1 MLKLRYLVIV
11 ERYLSVY
18 SRRLTQKIAVEDDN
32 ENRGILKYFIVLVI
46 LFSTLA
52 LFSILLIQFFLSYR
66 RGEPTFFTKNN
77 PFMVLII
84 FLLFTFTQFC
94 IYKLIN
100 FWKISTRRMYIS
112 LVLFSLFAGVLISVM
127 FFSPPY
133 SDVWSTINGFVIDSW
148 LTVRY
153 TEYFPNNMGL
163 ALLYKGIFKVL
174 GRQGWILMYAVNIL
188 SVVGIFFFIPKIT
201 GLISNETSERIAI
214 QLLFFNFPFIFM
226 VSYLYNDLIS
236 LFLTLA
242 AIWLL
247 FNSMQLGNKNVYKLI
262 LSGIL
267 LGVAYI
273 LRTNILI
280 CIIGIIIYL
289 VLYIIKEKKFRYSS
303 LLSFIPIVV
312 LFIMNFIFQASLPKI
327 VPNYSTEFAQPAISW
342 IAMAIS
348 DEKTMEGYHFKKPG
362 VFNNFESWAFDQYKE
377 KYGEVSRHEFL
388 EHKDERKKIYSD
400 FVKNRISYMVKN
412 PTEAAKFYAQKEVA
426 SWGDVSFGSDTFL
439 EESLQSQSKLYDT
452 LPMSSLVTLQG
463 VQSTAI
469 AQFENNRRDFQSP
482 LAQKLI
488 KNNFL
493 INLVA
498 RPLVILTLLAVL
510 IFIYKFRAKMN
521 LESLLLIIIFL
532 GGFVFHEFIWETQP
546 RYLLT
551 YFALLIPIASIGL
564 SQLSLFKRTS

>member
-1 MLKLRYLVIV
+1 MFKKQRRERNVNLRRTRKSEERHSLGEKSGI
-11 ERYLSVY
+11 ERYFV
-18 SRRLTQKIAVEDDN
+18 
-32 ENRGILKYFIVLVI
+32 VLVS
-46 LFSTLA
+46 LLSAVA
-52 LFSILLIQFFLSYR
+52 LLSILLIQFFYSYR

-77 PFMVLII
+77 PFLVFII
-84 FLLFTFTQFC
+84 FLLFTLAQFG

-100 FWKISTRRMYIS
+100 FWKISTKRMYIS
-112 LVLFSLFAGVLISVM
+112 LVVFSLLAGVTIAIM
-127 FFSPPY
+127 FISPPY
-133 SDVWSTINGFVIDSW
+133 SDVWSTINGFVIDNW

-163 ALLYKGIFKVL
+163 ALLYKAIFKVF
-174 GRQGWILMYAVNIL
+174 GRQGWILMYVVNIL
-188 SVVGIFFFIPKIT
+188 SVSGIFIFIPKIT
-201 GLISNETSERIAI
+201 RLISDENTERIAI

-247 FNSMQLGNKNVYKLI
+247 FHSMQLGNKEIHKLI
-262 LSGIL
+262 LSGVL
-267 LGVAYI
+267 LGIAYI
-273 LRTNILI
+273 LRTNIII
-280 CIIGIIIYL
+280 CIIGITIYL
-289 VLYIIKEKKFRYSS
+289 VLYIVKEKRFRYTS
-303 LLSFIPIVV
+303 LLSFIPIII
-312 LFIMNFIFQASLPKI
+312 LFIMNFIFQASLPKV
-327 VPNYSTEFAQPAISW
+327 VPNYSTKFAQPAVSW

-388 EHKDERKKIYSD
+388 KHKDERKKIYWD
-400 FVKNRISYMVKN
+400 FVKSRTSYMSKN
-412 PTEAAKFYAQKEVA
+412 PIEAAKFYAQKEVA

-452 LPMSSLVTLQG
+452 LPMSSLVALQG
-463 VQSTAI
+463 IQSTAI
-469 AQFENNRRDFQSP
+469 SQYENNRGDFQSSF
-482 LAQKLI
+482 AQKLI

-493 INLVA
+493 INFIG
-498 RPLVILTLLAVL
+498 RPLIILTLLAVL
-510 IFIYKFRAKMN
+510 IFIYKYRTKMN
-521 LESLLLIIIFL
+521 LESFLLIIIFL

-551 YFALLIPIASIGL
+551 YFALLIPIASVGI
-564 SQLSLFKRTS
+564 SSIFSKTK